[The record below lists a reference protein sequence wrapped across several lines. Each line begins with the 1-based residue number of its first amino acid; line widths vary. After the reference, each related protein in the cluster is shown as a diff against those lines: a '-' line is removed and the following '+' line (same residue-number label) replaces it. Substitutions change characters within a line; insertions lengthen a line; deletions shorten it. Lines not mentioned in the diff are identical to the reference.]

1 MALKTYTLEIIYD
14 DKTEEI
20 ESIQEFVSGTEP
32 PAFLPMPEEVEIDE
46 DYWDMNYSGE
56 VGEA

>member
-20 ESIQEFVSGTEP
+20 ESIQEFVSGSEP
-32 PAFLPMPEEVEIDE
+32 PVFLPMPKEVEIDE

>member
-1 MALKTYTLEIIYD
+1 MATKVYTLEIVYD

-20 ESIQEFVSGTEP
+20 EHIKEYITGTEP
-32 PAFLPMPEEVEIDE
+32 PAFIPMPEEIEVDE